1 MTYYLQPG
9 GGAGAG
15 VQPCATAGTSARQ
28 AVPQGVCQAAVPGS
42 YLHVSIIIYTY
53 SYLLSTYLF
62 IPSAVAAEFRGAE

>member
-15 VQPCATAGTSARQ
+15 VEPCATAGTSARK

-42 YLHVSIIIYTY
+42 YLHVYIYTY
-53 SYLLSTYLF
+53 LHLLISTIYLPIYPISC
-62 IPSAVAAEFRGAE
+62 RG